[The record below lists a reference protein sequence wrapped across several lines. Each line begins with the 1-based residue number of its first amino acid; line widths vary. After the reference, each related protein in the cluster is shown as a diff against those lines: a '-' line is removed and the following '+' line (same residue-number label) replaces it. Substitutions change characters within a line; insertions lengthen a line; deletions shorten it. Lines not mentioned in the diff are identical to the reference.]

1 MNIVEKPIGELIP
14 YKNNPRYNDNAV
26 NDVAKSIELYG
37 FKVPIVIDK
46 NNVIVCGHTRVK
58 AAERLGM
65 QSVPCVVAD
74 DLTDEQIK
82 AFRIADNKVSEG
94 AVWDFEKL
102 EIELEGLDF
111 SEFDFGIDFDFL
123 NGEEN
128 EGETEPSEQEEFSID
143 EIEEV
148 NGYDKNDD
156 NREYFTTAFTFPTSQ
171 KEQIMRYLRQH
182 KQEITEDIIK
192 KAVEKE

>member
-1 MNIVEKPIGELIP
+1 MDIVEKPIGELIP
-14 YKNNPRYNDNAV
+14 YENNPRYNDRAV

-58 AAERLGM
+58 AAEQLKM
-65 QSVPCVVAD
+65 QSVPCIVAD
-74 DLTDEQIK
+74 DLTDEQIR
-82 AFRIADNKVSEG
+82 AFRIADNKAAEG
-94 AVWDFEKL
+94 ADWDFEKL

-111 SEFDFGIDFDFL
+111 SEFDFGFDFDFF
-123 NGEEN
+123 NEDEN
-128 EGETEPSEQEEFSID
+128 STESEEQEAFSID

-148 NGYDKNDD
+148 NGYDKNND

-182 KQEITEDIIK
+182 KQKIVDEIIR
-192 KAVEKE
+192 KAGE

>member
-1 MNIVEKPIGELIP
+1 MDIVEKPIGELIP
-14 YKNNPRYNDNAV
+14 YENNPRYNDNAV

-65 QSVPCVVAD
+65 QSVPCIVAD
-74 DLTDEQIK
+74 DLTDEQIR
-82 AFRIADNKVSEG
+82 AFRIADNKAAEG
-94 AVWDFEKL
+94 ATWDFEKL

-111 SEFDFGIDFDFL
+111 SDFDFGIDFDFL
-123 NGEEN
+123 NEDEDS
-128 EGETEPSEQEEFSID
+128 TEREEQETFSID

-148 NGYDKNDD
+148 NGYDKNND
-156 NREYFTTAFTFPTSQ
+156 NREYFSATFTFPVA
-171 KEQIMRYLRQH
+171 KKAQIMSYLRQH
-182 KQEITEDIIK
+182 KQEITEEIIR
-192 KAVEKE
+192 KAGKDNVQ

>member
-1 MNIVEKPIGELIP
+1 MNIIEMPIGELIP
-14 YKNNPRYNDNAV
+14 YENNPRYNDSAV

-58 AAERLGM
+58 AAERFGM
-65 QSVPCVVAD
+65 QSVPCIVAD
-74 DLTDEQIK
+74 DLTDEQIR
-82 AFRIADNKVSEG
+82 AFRIADNKAAEG
-94 AVWDFEKL
+94 AAWDFDKL

-111 SEFDFGIDFDFL
+111 SDFDFGIDFDFL
-123 NGEEN
+123 DEVEDS
-128 EGETEPSEQEEFSID
+128 TERKEQEAFSID
-143 EIEEV
+143 DIEEV
-148 NGYDKNDD
+148 NGYDKNND

-182 KQEITEDIIK
+182 KQEITEEIIR
-192 KAVEKE
+192 KAGEKE

>member
-14 YKNNPRYNDNAV
+14 YKNNPRYNDRAV

-65 QSVPCVVAD
+65 QSVPCIVAD

-111 SEFDFGIDFDFL
+111 SDFDFGIDFDFL
-123 NGEEN
+123 NEDEDS
-128 EGETEPSEQEEFSID
+128 TEREEQETFSID

-148 NGYDKNDD
+148 NGYDKKQRQQGIFHNGVYIPYIAERAD
-156 NREYFTTAFTFPTSQ
+156 NALFAAT
-171 KEQIMRYLRQH
+171 
-182 KQEITEDIIK
+182 
-192 KAVEKE
+192 

>member
-1 MNIVEKPIGELIP
+1 MDIVEKPIGELVP
-14 YKNNPRYNDNAV
+14 YENNPRYNDRAV

-46 NNVIVCGHTRVK
+46 NGVIVCGHTRVK

-94 AVWDFEKL
+94 ATWDFEKL

-123 NGEEN
+123 NEDEDS
-128 EGETEPSEQEEFSID
+128 TEREEQETFSID

-171 KEQIMRYLRQH
+171 KEQIMRYLRKH
-182 KQEITEDIIK
+182 KQEITDDIIRK
-192 KAVEKE
+192 SGEE

>member
-1 MNIVEKPIGELIP
+1 MDIVEKPIGELIP
-14 YKNNPRYNDNAV
+14 YENNPRYNDSAV

-58 AAERLGM
+58 AAERFGM
-65 QSVPCVVAD
+65 QSVPCIVAD
-74 DLTDEQIK
+74 DLTDEQIR

-94 AVWDFEKL
+94 ATWDFEKL
-102 EIELEGLDF
+102 EIELEGLDI
-111 SEFDFGIDFDFL
+111 SDFDFGIDFDFL

-148 NGYDKNDD
+148 NGYDKNID
-156 NREYFTTAFTFPTSQ
+156 NREYFTTSFTFPTSQ

-182 KQEITEDIIK
+182 KQEITEEIIR
-192 KAVEKE
+192 KAGE